1 MGLMPQLLS
10 VTLQEDRILFHG
22 PDGTTEFPLAYQ
34 IHSRLIQ
41 TGELARLLCEHL
53 REEAGSALPAP
64 GTLLRLALP
73 RAWGLVCLA
82 LPYTG
87 LDKLVQPM
95 HHLAWEVGI
104 NTQEQA
110 EQYVYDFHEVAE
122 AGETHVLAIRQN
134 LAQFCRTFCDELGWQ
149 LMEIIPAG
157 DENAGF
163 VLDLERARSHQ
174 ESLAA
179 ERFTP
184 GRRRGRLA
192 LVAVLA
198 LAVLGSGALVLFGST
213 GWRTRGGTPLPTTPH
228 ASAVKADSP
237 ATLPS
242 RPAPPPIGWSEVL
255 TRLGAVEDR
264 LPDFLV
270 LEAEGLL
277 VRVAPAQDLDL
288 GDLPGRPVTV
298 GPRGREARW
307 LAFAQPLGGGAPE
320 DSTRPAER
328 YVLKSLSELTARLGP
343 VPGRVILQRRR
354 SDAAGPNT
362 RWRFARGPT
371 PGAPAG
377 WEVTVFH
384 TVAPPAPA
392 PPATR

>member
-1 MGLMPQLLS
+1 MSQMPQLLS

-87 LDKLVQPM
+87 LDKLGQPM

-110 EQYVYDFHEVAE
+110 EQYVYDFHEVAGT
-122 AGETHVLAIRQN
+122 GETHVLAIRQN
-134 LAQFCRTFCDELGWQ
+134 LAQFCRTFCDELGWR
-149 LMEIIPAG
+149 LMEIIPNG
-157 DENAGF
+157 DEHAGF

-174 ESLAA
+174 EALAA

-198 LAVLGSGALVLFGST
+198 LVVLGSGALVLSGP
-213 GWRTRGGTPLPTTPH
+213 WRRTRDVARLPDARQATV
-228 ASAVKADSP
+228 SRADSL
-237 ATLPS
+237 AARPS
-242 RPAPPPIGWSEVL
+242 RPAPPPAGWGDLL
-255 TRLGAVEDR
+255 TSLGAQEDR

-277 VRVAPAQDLDL
+277 VRGAPAQDLDL
-288 GDLPGRPVTV
+288 GDLPGRPVTA

-354 SDAAGPNT
+354 TDAAGPNT
-362 RWRFARGPT
+362 HWRFARGPT